1 MQLINYHVIELLS
14 ELTDF
19 SWYRWYSQIFA
30 NQMPNIYILSSRWT
44 LQTAGFFL
52 CWWQHFMNILW
63 LNVYWTHTHI
73 VLTVLWA
80 AKNTK
85 YPINIIL
92 VVESM
97 SFSLILSLADQW
109 KSWNTFDLPW
119 DSLHRYISILCMII
133 DFDITNCYNEYF
145 HHWTFNWQTLRCY
158 RLNNLTKFV
167 LLRFWV

>member
-1 MQLINYHVIELLS
+1 MNSSDSRFFSVLMATFHEYFMVKRLL
-14 ELTDF
+14 D
-19 SWYRWYSQIFA
+19 
-30 NQMPNIYILSSRWT
+30 
-44 LQTAGFFL
+44 
-52 CWWQHFMNILW
+52 
-63 LNVYWTHTHI
+63 THTHI